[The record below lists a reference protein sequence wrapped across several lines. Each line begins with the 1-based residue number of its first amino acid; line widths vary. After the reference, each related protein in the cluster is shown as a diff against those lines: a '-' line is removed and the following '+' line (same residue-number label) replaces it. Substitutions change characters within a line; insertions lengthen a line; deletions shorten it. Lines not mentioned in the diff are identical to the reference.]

1 LSGRAE
7 RERTLAVPGYRGAG
21 KRAAVARMIV
31 AAWCIL
37 WFLLE
42 HAYESSG
49 NLLQNG
55 THVRKFA
62 LG

>member
-31 AAWCIL
+31 AALCIL
-37 WFLLE
+37 WF
-42 HAYESSG
+42 
-49 NLLQNG
+49 
-55 THVRKFA
+55 
-62 LG
+62 